1 MKIKGKSLTLGA
13 KLVGVAIALG
23 GLAAKIW
30 VDHDLD
36 IDSVLKVAAFV
47 PLLFTPVDI
56 SLIAEN
62 VFGWKLGRNGAPRP
76 GSSEGA

>member
-1 MKIKGKSLTLGA
+1 MNIKGKSLTLGA
-13 KLVGVAIALG
+13 KLIGAMIALG

-30 VDHDLD
+30 IDHELD

-47 PLLFTPVDI
+47 PLLFTPVDL

-62 VFGWKLGRNGAPRP
+62 VFGWKLGRSGTSRP
-76 GSSEGA
+76 GSGEGA